1 VTAHA
6 VDLAWEATGDVS
18 APVLVLCHALGTD
31 RSMWEPQLD
40 ALRASYR
47 VFRVDLRAHG
57 ASPVPEGPYSVEQ
70 IANDV
75 LRAVDAAG
83 LRRFHYCGVS
93 LGGMIGLLLAAR
105 HPERISALVAAN
117 TAAKIG
123 TEERWQERCH
133 AVRSLGMKGICD
145 TVVPRWFAP
154 DFASK
159 ADARIERM
167 KRVFVETHADG
178 YLACCAALG
187 TADLTAEVSRI
198 RAPTLIIGGEH
209 DASTSVADAEAL
221 HASIDDSQLLV
232 LEGAGHLSN
241 IDRSEDFTAAV
252 RDFLGDL
259 APPRKKGPRLSPRKL
274 P

>member
-1 VTAHA
+1 MTLRA
-6 VDLAWEATGDVS
+6 VDLAWEATGDTS
-18 APVLVLCHALGTD
+18 APALVLCHSLGTD
-31 RSMWEPQLD
+31 RSMWEPQLE
-40 ALRASYR
+40 ALRACYR
-47 VFRVDLRAHG
+47 VLRVDLRAHG

-70 IANDV
+70 IAGDV
-75 LRAVDAAG
+75 LRAADAAG
-83 LRRFHYCGVS
+83 LRRFHYCGIS
-93 LGGMIGLLLAAR
+93 LGGMVGLLLAAR

-123 TEERWQERCH
+123 TAERWQERCS

-154 DFASK
+154 EFASK
-159 ADARIERM
+159 ANGLVERM

-187 TADLTAEVSRI
+187 AADISAEVSRI
-198 RAPTLIIGGEH
+198 VAPTLLVGGEH

-221 HASIDDSQLLV
+221 HAAIRGSRLCV

-241 IDRSEDFTAAV
+241 IDRSDAFTDAV
-252 RDFLGDL
+252 RSFLR
-259 APPRKKGPRLSPRKL
+259 AQA
-274 P
+274 